1 MSDQVGNGNGL
12 FYHSLAQISDEIA
25 CADPKKCHDICNNEA
40 GCANIAY
47 PLLVLRVLP
56 AGNRKLFVF

>member
-1 MSDQVGNGNGL
+1 MLDQVRNPNCFL
-12 FYHSLAQISDEIA
+12 FSLLAQISDEIA

-56 AGNRKLFVF
+56 AGKLFVF